1 MALRQF
7 DLAALL
13 DALDGVTVPHQ
24 VLVDGDPDAY
34 EQISALPGVTIRESK
49 WGGTLDAVAD
59 VTLKDRPLTL
69 TAHWPDCRTAEGAEL
84 GHEFI
89 KSRRERFERYTV
101 ERQDYP
107 HADHGIDQIARCR
120 FCGSSLTF
128 AAVSKGEIVD
138 ELQRAVGE

>member
-101 ERQDYP
+101 DRAPWPGDDAIE
-107 HADHGIDQIARCR
+107 QIGRCR
-120 FCGSSLTF
+120 YCGSSLALGT
-128 AAVSKGEIVD
+128 VSKDEIVG
-138 ELQRAVGE
+138 ELRKAVGE